1 MRLANVKGR
10 LTTFAEGRAVDVEHE
25 SGGLFEADPQAVY
38 DQWDA
43 FTEWASSIGAI
54 GGGPVEPAQLG
65 APVPRPG
72 QVFAIGL
79 NYRDHAAEAGLHLP
93 TFPHTFTKFPSC
105 VVGPDTA
112 VEVVGDTSDWE
123 VELVVVIGRPAH
135 RIDAAEAWNHI
146 AGVTIGQDLSERTRQ
161 LAGPAPQFNLGKSF
175 PGYGPTGPWLVTPDE
190 LPDRDD
196 LALTC
201 TLDGEV
207 VQSSSTAQLIFP
219 VADLVAKLASVVT
232 LRPGDLIFTGTPSG
246 VGHARSP
253 QRFLVPGQELV
264 SEIDGV
270 GRLTTSLIAPAG

>member
-43 FTEWASSIGAI
+43 FTEWASSIGAV

-161 LAGPAPQFNLGKSF
+161 LEGPAPQFNLGKSF

-270 GRLTTSLIAPAG
+270 GRLTTSLIAPTG